1 MQCVSSN
8 GQFVFFLQGFSRN
21 THFKQMLLTFICN
34 KLVKCVRNKISMSN
48 LFSCNASLHY
58 LSKELKGHGHLQ
70 KVLSTFDCAIM
81 MFLQKRLVIILSSWH
96 TLKSRF
102 KARVARLRARLAILK
117 RNTLHERIDKILPA
131 IVGYICSDQ
140 AATERGRFDELVPGT
155 FLIFIGNRSSDK
167 YRGMGTQKETYY
179 SISRCIFSSQN

>member
-34 KLVKCVRNKISMSN
+34 KLVKCVRNKFSMWN

-58 LSKELKGHGHLQ
+58 LSKELKGHSHSQ
-70 KVLSTFDCAIM
+70 KVWSTFDCAIM
-81 MFLQKRLVIILSSWH
+81 IFLQKRLVIILSSCH

-102 KARVARLRARLAILK
+102 EVRVARLRARFAILK
-117 RNTLHERIDKILPA
+117 RNTLHERIDKILLLPNL
-131 IVGYICSDQ
+131 IYFHHELFDYENRNTSYID
-140 AATERGRFDELVPGT
+140 
-155 FLIFIGNRSSDK
+155 
-167 YRGMGTQKETYY
+167 YY
-179 SISRCIFSSQN
+179 IWIRYPCN